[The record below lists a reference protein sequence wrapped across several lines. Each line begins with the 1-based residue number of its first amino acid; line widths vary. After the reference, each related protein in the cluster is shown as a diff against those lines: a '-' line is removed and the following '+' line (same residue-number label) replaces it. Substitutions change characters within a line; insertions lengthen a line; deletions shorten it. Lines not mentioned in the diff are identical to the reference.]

1 MRSRTR
7 DLGAGGEAPPD
18 SAIFSAEAPRDF
30 ARDAEGQSA
39 AAPARERRRSKQRRE
54 NRLLEPGSEAA
65 IASGVRFIA
74 GLLKQQA
81 RAVEYDISEMD
92 KDPASKARGELER
105 IERQIAQLEAA
116 AGQNQEARRQLAGLH
131 GQVEMLRKQIE
142 AHSHAWRITELAR
155 HPQRP
160 YTLDLIERM
169 FTDWSE
175 IHGDRAFADDHALVC
190 GMARFNGEEVMII
203 GHQKGRDTK
212 QKLARNWGM
221 PNPDGY
227 RKALRAMK
235 LAEKFRRPIFTFVD
249 TPGAYPGLGAEERGQ
264 GEAIARNLRE
274 MARLRVP
281 IVTTV
286 TGEGGSGGALAIAVA
301 DRVLM
306 LENSIYSVISPEG
319 CASIM
324 WRDAS
329 KKDLAAEAMKITAED
344 MRRLGCIDA
353 IVPEPEG
360 GAHTDHDRAAE
371 LLAAELGKQ
380 LAQLRNLSEQ
390 ELVEQR
396 YQKFR
401 KMAQF
406 FEE

>member
-1 MRSRTR
+1 MRSRSRNSPAEREEAKDDAALWT
-7 DLGAGGEAPPD
+7 EAPQ
-18 SAIFSAEAPRDF
+18 DF
-30 ARDAEGQSA
+30 AGVEGSA
-39 AAPARERRRSKQRRE
+39 AAARRRLRERMPAES
-54 NRLLEPGSEAA
+54 GSEAA
-65 IASGVRFIA
+65 IVSGVRFVA
-74 GLLKQQA
+74 GLLKQRA
-81 RAVEYDISEMD
+81 RAVSEDISEAMD
-92 KDPASKARGELER
+92 KDPASKARSELER
-105 IERQIAQLEAA
+105 IEKQIAQLEAA
-116 AGQNQEARRQLAGLH
+116 AGQNQEARRQLGDLH
-131 GQVEMLRKQIE
+131 GQVQTLRKQIE

-160 YTLDLIERM
+160 YTLDFIERM
-169 FTDWSE
+169 FTDWNE
-175 IHGDRAFADDHALVC
+175 LHGDRAFADDHALVC
-190 GMARFNGEEVMII
+190 GIARFHGEEVMII

-227 RKALRAMK
+227 RKALRLMK
-235 LAEKFRRPIFTFVD
+235 LAEKFRRPVFTFVD

-274 MARLRVP
+274 MARLKVP

-344 MRRLGCIDA
+344 MHELGCIDA
-353 IVPEPEG
+353 IVPEPPG
-360 GAHTDHDRAAE
+360 GAHTDHDAAAQ
-371 LLAAELGKQ
+371 LLAQELEKQ
-380 LAQLRNLSEQ
+380 LAQLRGLSPET
-390 ELVEQR
+390 LVAQR
-396 YQKFR
+396 YDKFR

>member
-1 MRSRTR
+1 MRSRSRNRAGKPQRARAAVTR
-7 DLGAGGEAPPD
+7 NGELREVERPRQP
-18 SAIFSAEAPRDF
+18 SREA
-30 ARDAEGQSA
+30 
-39 AAPARERRRSKQRRE
+39 
-54 NRLLEPGSEAA
+54 GSEAA
-65 IASGVRFIA
+65 IVSGMRYAAGVLRQWTRAASD
-74 GLLKQQA
+74 
-81 RAVEYDISEMD
+81 DISDSMD
-92 KDPASKARGELER
+92 KDPASKARSELER
-105 IERQIAQLEAA
+105 IEKQISQLEAA
-116 AGQNQEARRQLAGLH
+116 AGQNQEARRQLADLH
-131 GQVEMLRKQIE
+131 AQVETLRKQIE

-160 YTLDLIERM
+160 YTLDFIERM

-175 IHGDRAFADDHALVC
+175 IHGDRAFADDQAILC
-190 GMARFNGEEVMII
+190 GMARFKGEEVMVI

-235 LAEKFRRPIFTFVD
+235 LAEKFRRPVLTFVD

-274 MARLRVP
+274 MARLKVP
-281 IVTTV
+281 IITTV

-306 LENSIYSVISPEG
+306 LENAIYSVISPEG

-344 MRRLGCIDA
+344 MQKLGCIDG

-360 GAHTDHDRAAE
+360 GAHADYDRAAE
-371 LLAAELGKQ
+371 LLSAELEKQ
-380 LAQLRNLSEQ
+380 LGQLRGQSE
-390 ELVEQR
+390 EALVNGR
-396 YQKFR
+396 YEKFR